1 MRLVVGMEPVV
12 GESVEVGESTG
23 AGTPEFIESDVVE
36 SREWYNQ
43 PKHLWLLSF
52 AGKPVYSRHGDESML
67 SSKMGMLAG
76 IIGVVNDTKDSL
88 QFFVAGACKFVFLV
102 RGPIYL
108 VMASRTLEPVLL
120 LRAQLDYICEFC
132 SATSFAAPAA
142 TTAAAVAADIS
153 TCTPDAHLIFSATSR
168 IIELLN
174 KSSSTDIRNFLAE
187 GHEDVLERLQVSLD
201 SQLHYMLMGYICLPM
216 AGQMREAVTREVQK
230 VQPDNALYAVIFSE
244 NLIVTYVEKKGLTLD
259 VDDLLL
265 LVNWA
270 NVKLDSCKPRTDLTV
285 DENAIQETVCLPNLD
300 TRANAYAYAARLFP
314 RLSVVFVCTTDQ
326 FDHLQ
331 EKRKQLITRLEGADL
346 AEPLVRAAN
355 YTPVLAATPPA
366 TSGARAQTR
375 GVAAA
380 TVTVD
385 TSMPRPAT
393 TSPSTREPSANDSP
407 PADDS
412 DTADWMEPASSLF
425 SPIQTFR
432 PWGYDEQL
440 WHCVFKSTP
449 MQQIIAAG
457 CEERFPSRAEKVRL
471 FQWQQHVYSR
481 LLDLKIAAEASENV
495 HGSKAAGA
503 GTGAGPPRDAGAASR
518 ASRAKRTGMIEYW
531 HVNSSAALL
540 GWSTKNWELIAVF
553 SPLVSEAQ
561 ALDIAQFLIKT
572 WVPREKEKLFLLCD
586 NGW

>member
-1 MRLVVGMEPVV
+1 LP
-12 GESVEVGESTG
+12 
-23 AGTPEFIESDVVE
+23 
-36 SREWYNQ
+36 
-43 PKHLWLLSF
+43 
-52 AGKPVYSRHGDESML
+52 
-67 SSKMGMLAG
+67 
-76 IIGVVNDTKDSL
+76 
-88 QFFVAGACKFVFLV
+88 
-102 RGPIYL
+102 
-108 VMASRTLEPVLL
+108 LL
-120 LRAQLDYICEFC
+120 LLLL
-132 SATSFAAPAA
+132 
-142 TTAAAVAADIS
+142 DIS
-153 TCTPDAHLIFSATSR
+153 TCTTDAHLIFSATSR

-174 KSSSTDIRNFLAE
+174 KSSSTDVRNFLAE

-216 AGQMREAVTREVQK
+216 AAQMREAVTRAVQK

-270 NVKLDSCKPRTDLTV
+270 NVKMDTRNSRTDTAV
-285 DENAIQETVCLPNLD
+285 DAAAGTENGIQETVCLPNLD
-300 TRANAYAYAARLFP
+300 TRANAYAYAARILP

-331 EKRKQLITRLEGADL
+331 EKRRELITLLEGAQL

-355 YTPVLAATPPA
+355 YTPVLAAPPA
-366 TSGARAQTR
+366 AASGAKAQK

-393 TSPSTREPSANDSP
+393 TSPSIREPSANDSP
-407 PADDS
+407 RGDDS
-412 DTADWMEPASSLF
+412 DTVDWMEPASSLF

-432 PWGYDEQL
+432 PWGYDKQL

-457 CEERFPSRAEKVRL
+457 CEERFSSRAEKVQL
-471 FQWQQHVYSR
+471 FRWQQHVYSR
-481 LLDLKIAAEASENV
+481 LLDLKIAAEIGENV
-495 HGSKAAGA
+495 HGSTAAGA
-503 GTGAGPPRDAGAASR
+503 GAGAGPPRDAGAASR

-531 HVNSSAALL
+531 QVNSSAALL

-553 SPLVSEAQ
+553 SPLVSEEQ
-561 ALDIAQFLIKT
+561 ALEIAQFLIKT
-572 WVPREKEKLFLLCD
+572 WVPREKDKLFLLCD